1 MVQATY
7 WTKTSEF
14 VIVALFSSS
23 TSSFF
28 KIKVIMKYSETKC
41 LSFSQLNYCIT
52 PFFLSLLA
60 LCLNLWRFFCIMF
73 LELVDFNCMPV
84 PQRCLC
90 LLWSCAAWSSFNG
103 LRKTQKL
110 LELKKQPTWHKAPY
124 TRGTTSRD
132 HGFVDVVISCVCV
145 RVCEHASVNVICKQR
160 LDRSRSC
167 LSFHT
172 WRVGWHPCAR

>member
-28 KIKVIMKYSETKC
+28 KSKLSWNSETKC

-132 HGFVDVVISCVCV
+132 HGFVDVVVSCVCV
-145 RVCEHASVNVICKQR
+145 CANTLLWMSSVNNAWIDLAGV
-160 LDRSRSC
+160 C
-167 LSFHT
+167 LFIH
-172 WRVGWHPCAR
+172 GE